1 MAVVT
6 DPVCGMQ
13 FESGQADAQ
22 TNYKGTAYF
31 FCSNDCRQTFE
42 ANPEEFIGNDT
53 ETTPPEEQVIP
64 L

>member
-13 FESGQADAQ
+13 FESGQAVAQ
-22 TNYKGTAYF
+22 TNYKGRAYF
-31 FCSNDCRQTFE
+31 FCSDDCRQTFE
-42 ANPEEFIGNDT
+42 ENPEEYLGNT
-53 ETTPPEEQVIP
+53 TNGTPPEEQVIP